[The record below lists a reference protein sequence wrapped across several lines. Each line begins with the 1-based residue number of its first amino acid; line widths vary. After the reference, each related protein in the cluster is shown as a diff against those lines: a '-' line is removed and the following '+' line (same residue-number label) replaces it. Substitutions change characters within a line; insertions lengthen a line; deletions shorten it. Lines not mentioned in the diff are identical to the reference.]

1 MGRIEEQIKGMAL
14 KLSLV
19 AAVII
24 VIGAVILHATML
36 PDQPG
41 LAFLLSLASGT
52 VATIIMARSGGG
64 PF

>member
-1 MGRIEEQIKGMAL
+1 MAL

-19 AAVII
+19 TAVII